1 MFVGKRGRKCCKST
15 RKRIFIFIKVKRRLL
30 TFQEKKNL
38 FPVEGNR
45 GSCLPG
51 HQSNRLTGSSWTD
64 ATNVCV
70 FFAIGIIGNVSPE
83 GKIVNMGVSTA
94 QLMSEAQECFFQK
107 VVKIVFL
114 A

>member
-1 MFVGKRGRKCCKST
+1 MLQEYTQEYFYIYKGEAQAINFS
-15 RKRIFIFIKVKRRLL
+15 
-30 TFQEKKNL
+30 EKKNL

-45 GSCLPG
+45 GSCLAG

-64 ATNVCV
+64 AANVCV
-70 FFAIGIIGNVSPE
+70 FFAIRIIGNVSPE